1 MRPMGRIMGID
12 PGSARVGVA
21 LSDESGLIARPFDT
35 VRRTGDRQ
43 AVKALRRIAV
53 ENDVTRIVV
62 GLPLSMAGLEQTSSV
77 EARRL
82 AQALESATGL
92 EVVVWDE
99 RLTTVQAERAMI
111 EANVRRRRR
120 REIVDRVAAAVM
132 LQSYLDSARSLPG

>member
-35 VRRTGDRQ
+35 VQRTGDRQ

-62 GLPLSMAGLEQTSSV
+62 GLPLSMAGAEQPSSV